1 MGGVCSDN
9 MSGLLSTR
17 YTKRKNIY
25 ISQPTLA
32 NAYDVLNIDKISN
45 MQFDDFFLSENND
58 SEEVINRNYS
68 LLEAYFL

>member
-1 MGGVCSDN
+1 MQRQYV
-9 MSGLLSTR
+9 R
-17 YTKRKNIY
+17 IAIHKVHKEKKNIY